1 MSVSVWWVL
10 AAAMCGTTLGFVLC
24 AALVVSA
31 RTDRE
36 PLIGTEAPER

>member
-24 AALVVSA
+24 AALVVA
-31 RTDRE
+31 ERGDRE
-36 PLIGTEAPER
+36 QGRAAQAPER